1 MASLLSGAIPWGSL
15 IFAGVLS
22 AGIGTGS
29 WYVTR
34 AVYQDKLE
42 TRIAADAQAKADAVK
57 AAAAA
62 QHAQDLIAQIAAVAE
77 AVAQKA
83 QEDARH
89 AAPSYIVQ
97 HVRDT
102 VVCVPYG
109 VVRSINH
116 YANGADP
123 ASIAPGQSDDA
134 CAPVPWRSLTG
145 DLSDDYITGNENA
158 EQLNRLED
166 TVRKQHATVPPAPVE
181 QPSWF
186 QRTFGGK

>member
-1 MASLLSGAIPWGSL
+1 MAFLPAMIPWGSL
-15 IFAGVLS
+15 IFGGALAIAAGS
-22 AGIGTGS
+22 GA
-29 WYVTR
+29 WYVTK

-42 TRIAADAQAKADAVK
+42 TRIAADAQAKADAVT
-57 AAAAA
+57 AAAAV
-62 QHAQDLIAQIAAVAE
+62 QHAQDLVAQNAAVAE

-109 VVRSINH
+109 VVRTINH

-123 ASIAPGQSDDA
+123 ATIAPGQSDDA

-145 DLSDDYITGNENA
+145 DLADDYVTGGENA
-158 EQLNRLED
+158 EQLNRLEA
-166 TVRKQHATVPPAPVE
+166 TVIQQHNTVPPAPAE
-181 QPSWF
+181 QPSWW
-186 QRTFGGK
+186 QRNFGGK